1 MASIT
6 NLFGF
11 ELIEAD
17 SGVDPTVIFEEINK
31 ELEEYLLEKGIDVDS
46 TDGVFDFIE
55 ALSNQVQEN
64 FDELIR
70 EDTDKKGLLEL

>member
-6 NLFGF
+6 KLFGF

-64 FDELIR
+64 FDELIG